1 MTIYIFL
8 AVSFIAFG
16 FAVAWIAG
24 NREEEKYNSEKD
36 IPKKP
41 GKIYMLDCCP
51 NCGSYISQVDSPE
64 RCIGCD
70 QLIAWDDRK
79 GE

>member
-1 MTIYIFL
+1 MGIHIFL
-8 AVSFIAFG
+8 AVSFIALG

-24 NREEEKYNSEKD
+24 NREEKQLDAEKE

-51 NCGSYISQVDSPE
+51 NCGGFISQVDSPE

-70 QLIAWDDRK
+70 QLIAWEDDL
-79 GE
+79 E